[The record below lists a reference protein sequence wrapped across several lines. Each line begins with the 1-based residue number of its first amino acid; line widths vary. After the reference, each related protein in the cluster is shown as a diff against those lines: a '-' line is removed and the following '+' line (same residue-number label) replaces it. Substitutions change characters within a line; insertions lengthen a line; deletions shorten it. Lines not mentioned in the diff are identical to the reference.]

1 MESEKTE
8 EDNGT
13 KEASG
18 AEEDADAKTSGE
30 HHSTPETTEKKK
42 KVGNY
47 ILGKTLG
54 EGSFAKV
61 RQGIHLIAHEKVAV
75 KVVSKKALLVRDFV
89 RKNVRREAIVLQKLS
104 HPNIIRM
111 YEVMETENSYYLV
124 LEYADCGEFIK
135 YLSIKKC
142 LPENECKKY
151 ARQIVSAV
159 DHMHV
164 SNIVHRDLKLENFL
178 LDANLDIKIIDFG
191 LSNVFYGDTS
201 LSTQCGSPA
210 YAAPEILNNQKYG
223 PAVDIWSVGVCL
235 FAMLVGSLPF
245 IPQPANN
252 IAQLNSLILKGCVI
266 PETLSEEC
274 RDLLQ
279 SMLTSDPRRRIK
291 MEEILRHQWLVGE
304 NEETVFRQSA
314 ISNLLPLVPQGSVIN
329 YMTKMFDF
337 KESEVV
343 NALGE
348 RKVNSIA
355 ATYYLL
361 KKRFDSGL
369 HLVSCPQNMR
379 NHRRESAFSA
389 FSIELNNRNTKS
401 CPTKDQGVESVESKR
416 VNTTGEI
423 KHNNYRSYLQYLKVS
438 RERTNAFSKN
448 IFLRRQKTRNS
459 LTRSYNKVEKNDNP
473 VPDLITSES
482 TKPDFRLTY
491 TPIHA
496 DALFEWDKEGLIRK
510 ENRRVRPKLS
520 ESFSKDK
527 PKIQNNKN
535 LQSLP
540 MMVTGDKKRSHIS
553 HIGHSVYSP
562 PPPPN
567 TSLGMG
573 DLLTPPNTP
582 LGQRTTLG
590 TTIDEDLESRADLDI
605 PVAPRTALSFNSR
618 TNHSLLNSKQISEFE
633 TVKSISDDDKLEKP
647 DLALVL
653 ADPCSQEIWGSFHKH
668 KAKLIKSGVISLNR
682 SKTVYANPISSQKM
696 LTPRDHKA
704 IDEVQKAQIVGK
716 GRLLLERSST
726 RISVGFS
733 DFQKQNSY
741 LPEYAKPNTAIGGT
755 REVFPEVIGSAKSR
769 ARSDIIDFERKGVPK
784 LPQMTIEP
792 IRQDTESEIDIPDMP
807 PSPTAY
813 ERLIVED
820 ETPMMRIRITS
831 SLKH

>member
-1 MESEKTE
+1 M
-8 EDNGT
+8 
-13 KEASG
+13 
-18 AEEDADAKTSGE
+18 
-30 HHSTPETTEKKK
+30 H
-42 KVGNY
+42 VY
-47 ILGKTLG
+47 I
-54 EGSFAKV
+54 
-61 RQGIHLIAHEKVAV
+61 VAV
-75 KVVSKKALLVRDFV
+75 KVVSKKALLVREFV

-142 LPENECKKY
+142 LPESECKKY

-164 SNIVHRDLKLENFL
+164 SNIIHRDLKLENFL
-178 LDANLDIKIIDFG
+178 LDGNLDIKIIDFG
-191 LSNVFYGDTS
+191 LSNVFYGETS

-223 PAVDIWSVGVCL
+223 PAVDVWSIGVCL
-235 FAMLVGSLPF
+235 FGMLVGSLPF
-245 IPQPANN
+245 VPQPANN
-252 IAQLNSLILKGCVI
+252 IAQLHSLILKGCVI
-266 PETLSEEC
+266 PDTLSEEC

-279 SMLTSDPRRRIK
+279 TMLTAEPRRRIK
-291 MEEILRHQWLVGE
+291 IEEVLGHPWLLGE
-304 NEETVFRQSA
+304 NEEPVFRQSTVA
-314 ISNLLPLVPQGSVIN
+314 NLLPLVPQASVIN

-337 KESEVV
+337 KESEVL

-369 HLVSCPQNMR
+369 HLVSFPQGMR
-379 NHRRESAFSA
+379 NHRRESSFST
-389 FSIELNNRNTKS
+389 FSIELNSRNTTS
-401 CPTKDQGVESVESKR
+401 CPTKDQRGE
-416 VNTTGEI
+416 TTETKKVTSGEI

-448 IFLRRQKTRNS
+448 IFLRRQKTRSS
-459 LTRSYNKVEKNDNP
+459 LMRSYNKVEKNDNS

-496 DALFEWDKEGLIRK
+496 DALFEWDKEGLV
-510 ENRRVRPKLS
+510 RREQKRMRPKPL
-520 ESFSKDK
+520 ETFCKEK
-527 PKIQNNKN
+527 PKLPNSQN
-535 LQSLP
+535 LQILP
-540 MMVTGDKKRSHIS
+540 MMVTGDKKRSHI
-553 HIGHSVYSP
+553 VYSP

-567 TSLGMG
+567 TSLGMR
-573 DLLTPPNTP
+573 DLTPPNTSH
-582 LGQRTTLG
+582 GRRASRGITLDDVSENQ
-590 TTIDEDLESRADLDI
+590 TEFYT
-605 PVAPRTALSFNSR
+605 PTPPRTAPSLNSR
-618 TNHSLLNSKQISEFE
+618 A
-633 TVKSISDDDKLEKP
+633 SISILSPKQNSEIENVGNNSDDEKP

-653 ADPCSQEIWGSFHKH
+653 ADPCSQEIWGSFQKH
-668 KAKLIKSGVISLNR
+668 KAKLIKSGAISLKR

-696 LTPRDHKA
+696 LTPRD
-704 IDEVQKAQIVGK
+704 QKALEDGNKTQIVGK

-733 DFQKQNSY
+733 DFQKPTTY
-741 LPEYAKPNTAIGGT
+741 TPEYIKPNTAIGT
-755 REVFPEVIGSAKSR
+755 ARQELPEVIGSAKSR
-769 ARSDIIDFERKGVPK
+769 ARSEIIDLDRKAVPK
-784 LPQMTIEP
+784 LPQMTIGP
-792 IRQDTESEIDIPDMP
+792 IRQEREPEIEIPDMP
-807 PSPTAY
+807 PSPDAY